1 MPLLQFD
8 TTLTLDSARK
18 ESFAD
23 FVRET
28 YAERMR
34 TGTSHVAVTVREHD
48 DAALSIGRGVEGDC
62 LFLDAEVRRGR
73 DDETKRDFAL
83 AVMEHVHE
91 EYGVPTPNLKVVF
104 TEHRGPSMMGY
115 ERVGGAWSPEEGGE

>member
-8 TTLTLDSARK
+8 TTLSLDAT
-18 ESFAD
+18 ETEAFAA

-48 DAALSIGRGVEGDC
+48 ESALSIGRGVEGDL
-62 LFLDAEVRRGR
+62 LFADAEVRRGR

-91 EYGVPTPNLKVVF
+91 AYGVPTPNLKVVF
-104 TEHRGPSMMGY
+104 TEHDGPSMMGY
-115 ERVGGAWSPEEGGE
+115 DRVGGEWTPEEG